1 MNITSKFGF
10 TLSNKTINIEHTSVM
25 ARQIELLRS
34 IVQRAKVGQTAVI
47 TPIIAVKLAQ
57 LYKQ

>member
-1 MNITSKFGF
+1 MNTTSKFGF

-25 ARQIELLRS
+25 ARQIGMLRS
-34 IVQRAKVGQTAVI
+34 VVRRAKMGQTAGVA
-47 TPIIAVKLAQ
+47 PSIAVKLAQ